1 MTNKIVRFEVGA
13 TGAHRAAERGD
24 LCIIVDVLRASTSI
38 IAAFMGGI
46 KSIHLGDNAS
56 FDVAADEITAGEQ
69 NCIKIPHFTYGNSPE
84 DLLHT
89 THKGRELHFFSTN
102 GIPSIKA
109 CISHKVPILIG
120 AIINVDEVG
129 LLAKDIALNL
139 DLNISII
146 LAGYKGTL
154 EQDDLLAGSLI
165 YYKQLRSFQ
174 IIGEENPV
182 YSDNLLGSLL
192 TSPAGI
198 RLSNL
203 NLEKDIYFCAQ
214 ENITKIVPIYDEK
227 IQQLI
232 PFVYASDSWESLLC

>member
-1 MTNKIVRFEVGA
+1 MNNKIIRFEVGA
-13 TGAHRAAERGD
+13 VGAHRAAERGD

-46 KSIHLGDNAS
+46 KSIHLGDNS
-56 FDVAADEITAGEQ
+56 SLEVSSNEITAGEQ
-69 NCIKIPHFTYGNSPE
+69 NCVKIPHFTYGNSPE

-102 GIPSIKA
+102 GIPSVRA
-109 CISHKVPILIG
+109 CIAYNVPVLIG

-129 LLAKDIALNL
+129 FLAKDIALNL
-139 DLNISII
+139 NLNISII

-174 IIGEENPV
+174 LLGEHSPV
-182 YSDNLLGSLL
+182 YSDNLLESLL

-232 PFVYASDSWESLLC
+232 PFVYASDS

>member
-1 MTNKIVRFEVGA
+1 MNHKIIRFEVGA
-13 TGAHRAAERGD
+13 AGAHRASERGD

-56 FDVAADEITAGEQ
+56 FDVDPNEITAGEQ

-109 CISHKVPILIG
+109 CIAHKVPVLIG
-120 AIINVDEVG
+120 AIINSDEVG
-129 LLAKDIALNL
+129 LLSKDIALNL

-174 IIGEENPV
+174 VQGEQEPV
-182 YSDNLLGSLL
+182 YSDNLLESLL

-203 NLEKDIYFCAQ
+203 NLEKDIYFGAQ
-214 ENITKIVPIYDEK
+214 EDITKIVPIYDEK
-227 IQQLI
+227 AQQLI
-232 PFVYASDSWESLLC
+232 PFV

>member
-1 MTNKIVRFEVGA
+1 MNNKIIRFEVGA
-13 TGAHRAAERGD
+13 AGAQRAAERGD

-46 KSIHLGDNAS
+46 KSIRLGDNSS
-56 FDVAADEITAGEQ
+56 FEVAPNEITAGEQ
-69 NCIKIPHFTYGNSPE
+69 NCVKIPHFTYGNSPE

-109 CISHKVPILIG
+109 CITYGVPILIG
-120 AIINVDEVG
+120 AIINADEVG

-174 IIGEENPV
+174 VLGEHSPV
-182 YSDNLLGSLL
+182 YSDNLLESLL

-227 IQQLI
+227 IQQLM

>member
-1 MTNKIVRFEVGA
+1 MNHKIIRFEVGPA
-13 TGAHRAAERGD
+13 GAHRAAERGD

-46 KSIHLGDNAS
+46 KSIRLGDNAS
-56 FDVAADEITAGEQ
+56 FKVNPNEITAGEQ
-69 NCIKIPHFTYGNSPE
+69 NCVKIPHFTYGNSPE

-109 CISHKVPILIG
+109 CIAHKVTTLIG
-120 AIINVDEVG
+120 AMINADAVG
-129 LLAKDIALNL
+129 QLAKDIALNL
-139 DLNISII
+139 NLNIAII

-154 EQDDLLAGSLI
+154 EPDDLLAGSLI
-165 YYKQLRSFQ
+165 YYKQLRSLQ
-174 IIGEENPV
+174 VQGEHAPV
-182 YSDNLLGSLL
+182 SSDNLLETLL

-198 RLSNL
+198 RLTKL

-214 ENITKIVPIYDEK
+214 EDITKIVPIYDEK

-232 PFVYASDSWESLLC
+232 PFVYASDSWEKLLC